1 MRGEI
6 FFSLLA
12 VTALL
17 LALLTVKTALR
28 SIMPAAWRY
37 RLGYL
42 NFFILLLPVLP
53 CAGAEREYF
62 TEFTAKTI
70 ETSPAAPYA
79 LTDGGG
85 YIADLAISRT
95 EVFDARILIALWAAG
110 AALMA
115 VFFLMSFVRLRRIY
129 KTADK
134 PGEGAVRIFEECKK
148 ELDIS
153 GNIGLLKGRCSSPM
167 VFGLFRTTVLI
178 PDGNTSETDLRN
190 IFLHELT
197 HYKRG
202 DLAVNYAVCVF
213 KAVYWFNPAV
223 WLAFSLFKADMEEA
237 CDEAVM
243 EHTGDGI
250 GYGRT
255 IICFAGKRGPAFTAD
270 MGSGKRR
277 MIKRVRAAASFKRA
291 SAAQRI
297 RGAAVFALS
306 FALIAASLPAV
317 SVNAVEPKD
326 SGAEENYIA
335 ADMSEYFGG
344 HEGSFVLYD
353 SAADVYTIYNEKL
366 SGERVSPD
374 STYKIFSALAAL
386 ESGTI
391 SPTDSYMAW
400 DGEENFFDE
409 WNRDQDLET
418 AMKNSVNWYF
428 DSLNEEDMESLKAV
442 FSAFDYGNE
451 KTNGENFWMEGSLKI
466 SPKEQVDALKE
477 LYFNEHGF
485 DSENIEA
492 VKDAIRLSDG
502 FYGKTGSG
510 MVNGRNVHGWFVG
523 FAEGEGNVWFFALNI
538 RDAAGADAANAAM
551 DILKD
556 KGLIA
561 DEI

>member
-1 MRGEI
+1 M
-6 FFSLLA
+6 
-12 VTALL
+12 
-17 LALLTVKTALR
+17 
-28 SIMPAAWRY
+28 
-37 RLGYL
+37 
-42 NFFILLLPVLP
+42 
-53 CAGAEREYF
+53 
-62 TEFTAKTI
+62 
-70 ETSPAAPYA
+70 
-79 LTDGGG
+79 
-85 YIADLAISRT
+85 
-95 EVFDARILIALWAAG
+95 
-110 AALMA
+110 
-115 VFFLMSFVRLRRIY
+115 
-129 KTADK
+129 
-134 PGEGAVRIFEECKK
+134 
-148 ELDIS
+148 
-153 GNIGLLKGRCSSPM
+153 
-167 VFGLFRTTVLI
+167 
-178 PDGNTSETDLRN
+178 
-190 IFLHELT
+190 
-197 HYKRG
+197 
-202 DLAVNYAVCVF
+202 
-213 KAVYWFNPAV
+213 
-223 WLAFSLFKADMEEA
+223 
-237 CDEAVM
+237 
-243 EHTGDGI
+243 
-250 GYGRT
+250 
-255 IICFAGKRGPAFTAD
+255 
-270 MGSGKRR
+270 
-277 MIKRVRAAASFKRA
+277 
-291 SAAQRI
+291 
-297 RGAAVFALS
+297 
-306 FALIAASLPAV
+306 
-317 SVNAVEPKD
+317 
-326 SGAEENYIA
+326 
-335 ADMSEYFGG
+335 
-344 HEGSFVLYD
+344 LYD

-428 DSLNEEDMESLKAV
+428 DRLNEEDMESLKAV

-510 MVNGRNVHGWFVG
+510 MVNGRNVNGWFVG